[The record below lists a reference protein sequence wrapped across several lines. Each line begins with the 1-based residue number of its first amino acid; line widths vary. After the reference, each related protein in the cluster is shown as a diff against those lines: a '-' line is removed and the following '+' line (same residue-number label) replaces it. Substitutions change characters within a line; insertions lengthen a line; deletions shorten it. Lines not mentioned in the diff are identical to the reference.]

1 MQETAVQKPDSA
13 MQPEHWYD
21 ALPRPE
27 YASLERVSVTEDWFE
42 VYRIQ
47 PDLYAA
53 LLKETGLVCAG
64 WHTGIDALEQ
74 NFEETLRRN
83 LAVGNR
89 YICVPYFKADTVDGW
104 KAFADRLNAVAEK
117 LARYGLKTGYHSHAH
132 DHQEVEGRIPWEIV
146 AENTSPQV
154 ILQLDTGNAMCGGA
168 DVFAA
173 LSRFPG
179 RNQSIHL
186 KPYSKSAGYEPAIGE
201 DDLPWEKIL
210 SWCETE
216 GRTEWLVVEY
226 EMEKEPVAAV
236 ERSLAFLRKLRPR

>member
-1 MQETAVQKPDSA
+1 MIQLPIALQAYSLRRIFEENPLQALRA
-13 MQPEHWYD
+13 IRNAGYD
-21 ALPRPE
+21 GVE
-27 YASLERVSVTEDWFE
+27 FYGTHF
-42 VYRIQ
+42 Q

-74 NFEETLRRN
+74 NFDETLRRN

-89 YICVPYFKADTVDGW
+89 YICVPYFKADSVDGW

-173 LSRFPG
+173 LSRYPG

-236 ERSLAFLRKLRPR
+236 ERSLAFLRKLRPL